1 MVKHTKE
8 LLISVRQWYK
18 YMKSKQLFI
27 KADMIMDME
36 YWLCECIQE
45 VIQNGQRL
53 QQIQSTQLT
62 SGGGCITSSLIINVM
77 PHCNIYK
84 NNESGVISKNSTIKP

>member
-1 MVKHTKE
+1 
-8 LLISVRQWYK
+8 
-18 YMKSKQLFI
+18 
-27 KADMIMDME
+27 MIMDME
-36 YWLCECIQE
+36 YESCECIQE

-62 SGGGCITSSLIINVM
+62 GCGGCITIPLTINVM

-84 NNESGVISKNSTIKP
+84 NNGSVVISKKSTVKPQF

>member
-1 MVKHTKE
+1 
-8 LLISVRQWYK
+8 
-18 YMKSKQLFI
+18 
-27 KADMIMDME
+27 MIMDME
-36 YWLCECIQE
+36 YESCECIQE

-62 SGGGCITSSLIINVM
+62 SGGGCITSPSISNVM

-84 NNESGVISKNSTIKP
+84 NEGKCSHPQKIHCEASILILYELISEVRTAIKL